1 LLHEPAAEALLK
13 HIADLVRRGPRRL
26 VLAVLVLGA
35 AVIAGACETSSTI
48 TTTPDPVK
56 CQVSLG
62 TTPMVEAVGGN
73 GTLAVTTQ
81 PECAWEASTSASWIS
96 GLSPASGQGTGNL
109 AFRVAPNEGTASR
122 EGTIVV
128 NGQQARVSQR
138 AVCRYELAPASQTI
152 ATSGGTSSVTITT
165 SSDCPWTATT
175 GASWITLTPP
185 FTGSGSA
192 TLRFSVVGNPGSGR
206 TASIVVAG
214 QQATVIQSAADTTPP
229 CNAGH
234 IALSPTSQN
243 VGAAGGTGSTTVSTN
258 TVCLWSAVSN
268 VPWITITSD
277 ANGIGNGSV
286 AFSVTANTGVART
299 GTLAIAGHTFTV
311 IQAAG
316 AAPQSQCTYTIAPAN
331 QNFPVLGGVGTVNV
345 TAVGGSCSWT
355 AASNAAWITVTSGT
369 PGNGNGSV
377 AFSVAQNPGAARTGT
392 IAIASQTFTVTQNA
406 VLGGVR

>member
-1 LLHEPAAEALLK
+1 VEWPLLHEPAAEALVK

-35 AVIAGACETSSTI
+35 AVISGACETSSTI

-62 TTPMVEAVGGN
+62 TTPMVEAVGGT

-96 GLSPASGQGTGNL
+96 GLSPASGQGTANL

-138 AVCRYELAPASQTI
+138 AVCRYELAPPSQTI

-192 TLRFSVVGNPGSGR
+192 TLGFTVVGNPGSGR

-286 AFSVTANTGVART
+286 AFAVAANLGASRT
-299 GTLAIAGHTFTV
+299 GTLTIAG
-311 IQAAG
+311 QA
-316 AAPQSQCTYTIAPAN
+316 
-331 QNFPVLGGVGTVNV
+331 
-345 TAVGGSCSWT
+345 
-355 AASNAAWITVTSGT
+355 
-369 PGNGNGSV
+369 
-377 AFSVAQNPGAARTGT
+377 
-392 IAIASQTFTVTQNA
+392 FTVTQAA
-406 VLGGVR
+406 VVGGFVR

>member
-1 LLHEPAAEALLK
+1 MLEAA
-13 HIADLVRRGPRRL
+13 G
-26 VLAVLVLGA
+26 
-35 AVIAGACETSSTI
+35 
-48 TTTPDPVK
+48 
-56 CQVSLG
+56 G
-62 TTPMVEAVGGN
+62 TA
-73 GTLAVTTQ
+73 TLAVTTQ
-81 PECAWEASTSASWIS
+81 PECAWEASTTASWIS
-96 GLSPASGQGTGNL
+96 GLSPASGQGTGNV
-109 AFRVAPNEGTASR
+109 AFRAAPNEGTSTR
-122 EGTIVV
+122 EGAIVV
-128 NGQQARVSQR
+128 NGQQVVVSQR

-192 TLRFSVVGNPGSGR
+192 TLRFTVVGNPGGGR
-206 TASIVVAG
+206 TASILVAG

-299 GTLAIAGHTFTV
+299 GTITIAGL
-311 IQAAG
+311 
-316 AAPQSQCTYTIAPAN
+316 P
-331 QNFPVLGGVGTVNV
+331 
-345 TAVGGSCSWT
+345 
-355 AASNAAWITVTSGT
+355 
-369 PGNGNGSV
+369 
-377 AFSVAQNPGAARTGT
+377 
-392 IAIASQTFTVTQNA
+392 FTVTQNA

>member
-1 LLHEPAAEALLK
+1 MK
-13 HIADLVRRGPRRL
+13 QIADLVRLGPRRL
-26 VLAVLVLGA
+26 VLAALVLGA
-35 AVIAGACETSSTI
+35 AVLAGACETSSTI
-48 TTTPDPVK
+48 TSAPDPVK

-62 TTPMVEAVGGN
+62 TTQMLEAAGGTA
-73 GTLAVTTQ
+73 TLAVTTQ
-81 PECAWEASTSASWIS
+81 PECAWEASTTTSWIS
-96 GLSPASGQGTGNL
+96 GLSPASGQGTGNV
-109 AFRVAPNEGTASR
+109 AFRAAPNEGTSTR
-122 EGTIVV
+122 EGAIVV
-128 NGQQARVSQR
+128 NGQQVVVSQR

-192 TLRFSVVGNPGSGR
+192 TLRFTVVGNPGGGR

-229 CNAGH
+229 CNADH

-277 ANGIGNGSV
+277 ANGIG
-286 AFSVTANTGVART
+286 
-299 GTLAIAGHTFTV
+299 
-311 IQAAG
+311 
-316 AAPQSQCTYTIAPAN
+316 Y
-331 QNFPVLGGVGTVNV
+331 
-345 TAVGGSCSWT
+345 
-355 AASNAAWITVTSGT
+355 
-369 PGNGNGSV
+369 GSV
-377 AFSVAQNPGAARTGT
+377 AFSVAANTGTARTGT
-392 IAIASQTFTVTQNA
+392 ITIAGQAYSVTQDA
-406 VLGGVR
+406 FLGGVR

>member
-1 LLHEPAAEALLK
+1 MALALEPAAEALVK
-13 HIADLVRRGPRRL
+13 QIADLVRRGPRRL

-48 TTTPDPVK
+48 TTTPDPVVK

-62 TTPMVEAVGGN
+62 TTPMVEAVGGT
-73 GTLAVTTQ
+73 GALAVTTQ
-81 PECAWEASTSASWIS
+81 PECAWEASTTASWIS
-96 GLSPASGQGTGNL
+96 GLAPASGQGNGNVTFL
-109 AFRVAPNEGTASR
+109 VAANEGTATR
-122 EGTIVV
+122 EGAIVV

-192 TLRFSVVGNPGSGR
+192 TLRFTVVGNPGGGR

-299 GTLAIAGHTFTV
+299 GTITIAG
-311 IQAAG
+311 Q
-316 AAPQSQCTYTIAPAN
+316 P
-331 QNFPVLGGVGTVNV
+331 
-345 TAVGGSCSWT
+345 
-355 AASNAAWITVTSGT
+355 
-369 PGNGNGSV
+369 
-377 AFSVAQNPGAARTGT
+377 
-392 IAIASQTFTVTQNA
+392 FTVTQNA

>member
-1 LLHEPAAEALLK
+1 MKRMAC
-13 HIADLVRRGPRRL
+13 LVRMGRRRIG
-26 VLAVLVLGA
+26 LAILFVGA
-35 AVIAGACETSSTI
+35 AIAVGGCETSSTVSAG
-48 TTTPDPVK
+48 PDPVK

-62 TTPMVEAVGGN
+62 TMSMVEAAGG
-73 GTLAVTTQ
+73 TSALAVTTQ
-81 PECAWEASTSASWIS
+81 PECAWEASTTTSWIS
-96 GLSPASGQGTGNL
+96 GLAPASGQGNGNVTFL
-109 AFRVAPNEGTASR
+109 VAANEGTATR
-122 EGTIVV
+122 EGAIVV

-192 TLRFSVVGNPGSGR
+192 TLRFTVVGNPGGGR

-286 AFSVTANTGVART
+286 AFSVAAESRRRAERIHYDRGS
-299 GTLAIAGHTFTV
+299 GLHGHAGR
-311 IQAAG
+311 
-316 AAPQSQCTYTIAPAN
+316 
-331 QNFPVLGGVGTVNV
+331 
-345 TAVGGSCSWT
+345 GSWGCALSED
-355 AASNAAWITVTSGT
+355 
-369 PGNGNGSV
+369 
-377 AFSVAQNPGAARTGT
+377 Q
-392 IAIASQTFTVTQNA
+392 
-406 VLGGVR
+406 